1 MGKMME
7 LTVTLAG
14 DDARRKQSMETTGK
28 QTSPRPAHKRLKA
41 FFPALLLLSAAMLG
55 SMFMVQSSVAQNRNA
70 GEIRGTV
77 VDTTGATVPG
87 VAVDAVNTATGIH
100 TVGKTGD
107 GGDYDLPYVESGD
120 YTITFTKDNFQKI
133 EQTGIT
139 LHVATITINATLQ
152 VGSVSSQVTVAATPP
167 LLQTETSELSTVM
180 SQEAVTELPNVG
192 QNWQSYV
199 DLIPGASPG
208 SANSVLGSP
217 GGGQGE
223 NVAINGGQ
231 EFQASW
237 LIDGGVA
244 TFPISYNPA
253 NLAPPEE
260 AIAEIDTTTSNFG
273 AESGNGLVTF
283 NAITRSGTN
292 RYHGSLQEFV
302 QNTIF
307 NARPR
312 NWSSVP
318 ETKPP
323 THWNQY
329 GGAIGGPVVRDKL
342 FFFFSYQAN
351 PVSYPVTGLYTFPTD
366 AVRAGNF
373 AGFST
378 IYNPATT
385 TTVGNT
391 VTSQPF
397 ANNQL
402 TMIDPVAAA
411 IQKYIPEPNAINP
424 NDPNYNNYYYSSVSP
439 LTERWYDWKVD
450 GNLSAKNHAYISG
463 LYTDENQFSPS
474 PDCPIDCVNDNFYEF
489 AAQLTDTWTISPSK
503 LNEVRVGIA
512 REAGK
517 WATESLGKGYPAQIG
532 LPDLPA
538 DTFPVINATTGP
550 AINIGNGAV
559 NAKLGETAISLT
571 DTFNWILGKHTVKFG
586 GEYDDWED
594 SNGWDTINAGTF
606 NFGGIATRDP
616 NSTDPNAS
624 PGVGYAD
631 FLLGATNSWSVSE
644 PIEYGVKEPNLQLFA
659 QDAYKIFPN
668 LTLNFGARYIYQV
681 GWQDEHLRSGN
692 YDPTLL
698 NPATGLPGAIGFA
711 GVQLPKRMEGSA
723 NFFAPRVGFSYSPR
737 SNWTIRGGFGL
748 YAVPWSGN
756 QYAVGAGL
764 GFQTQGALQST
775 DELTPVFQLAG
786 GPPAPVVSTPATRI
800 PSLLN
805 GQNIFYSAHN
815 LPISYFEQW
824 QFGPQR
830 QFGNYVVNVNY
841 VGSRGVKVF
850 FGTDINQV
858 TQGQLGSGVRP
869 NPTYQQINA
878 DQYVGTSNYNGLQ
891 IQARRQ
897 FKSGLSFLANY
908 TWSKSMDTGTSGGG
922 NNVGLDTWQ
931 DAYSTAANY
940 AASRNDIRNLF
951 NGYVL
956 YDLPFG
962 RGRAFVNR
970 GGLADAVIGGWQIS
984 TVFRYNS
991 GGAFTPLMANNLSG
1005 ALSGSWFPNRTGA
1018 TKLGNRSVNEWFN
1031 VNAFSQPVPNTF
1043 GDSQRNILY
1052 GPRFGD
1058 VDLSLAKSFAI
1069 PKFGEASSLQLKIES
1084 FDAFNHPN
1092 YALPNS
1098 SIGSSG
1104 AGTISSNLTNRQVQ
1118 VGGIFKF

>member
-1 MGKMME
+1 VK
-7 LTVTLAG
+7 LFG
-14 DDARRKQSMETTGK
+14 DHASRKRLMKTTGK
-28 QTSPRPAHKRLKA
+28 HTTPRPRHMSLKA
-41 FFPALLLLSAAMLG
+41 FYFPAFSALLLA
-55 SMFMVQSSVAQNRNA
+55 SMVLTQSSPAQNRNA

-77 VDTTGATVPG
+77 VDSSGATIPG
-87 VAVDAVNTATGIH
+87 VSVDAVNTATGIH
-100 TVGKTGD
+100 SLGKTGD
-107 GGDYDLPYVESGD
+107 AGDYDLPYVESGD
-120 YTITFTKDNFQKI
+120 YTITFTKENFQKFV
-133 EQTGIT
+133 QTGIA

-180 SQEAVTELPNVG
+180 TQESVTELPNVG

-208 SANSVLGSP
+208 SANSVLGVP

-244 TFPISYNPA
+244 TLPISYNPA

-292 RYHGSLQEFV
+292 RFHGSLQEFV

-307 NARPR
+307 NAAPR
-312 NWSSVP
+312 NWSSAP

-329 GGAIGGPVVRDKL
+329 GGAIGGPIVRDKL
-342 FFFFSYQAN
+342 FFFFAYQAN
-351 PVSYPVTGLYTFPTD
+351 PISTAITSLYTYPTD

-373 AGFST
+373 SGFST

-385 TTVGNT
+385 TPAGNT
-391 VTSQPF
+391 FTRQPF

-402 TMIDPVAAA
+402 TSIDPVAAA
-411 IQKYIPEPNAINP
+411 IQKYFPEPNAINP
-424 NDPNYNNYYYSSVSP
+424 NDPNYNNYYFSGVSP

-450 GNLSAKNHAYISG
+450 GNLSPKNHAYISG
-463 LYTDENQFSPS
+463 LYTNENQFSPT
-474 PDCPIDCVNDNFYEF
+474 PDCPIDCVNDNFYEL
-489 AAQLTDTWTISPSK
+489 AAQLTDTWIISPSK
-503 LNEVRVGIA
+503 LNELRVGVA

-517 WATESLGKGYPAQIG
+517 WATESLNKGYPAAIG

-538 DTFPVINATTGP
+538 NTFPEILATTGP
-550 AINIGNGAV
+550 SISIGNSAV
-559 NAKLGETAISLT
+559 NAKLGETAVSLT
-571 DTFNWILGKHTVKFG
+571 DTFNWILGKHTIKFG

-594 SNGWDTINAGTF
+594 SDGWDTINAGTF

-616 NSTDPNAS
+616 NSNDPSPS

-644 PIEYGVKEPNLQLFA
+644 PIEFGAKEPNLQLFA

-681 GWQDEHLRSGN
+681 GWKDEHLRSGN

-698 NPATGLPGAIGFA
+698 NPATSKPGAIGFA
-711 GVQLPKRMEGSA
+711 GVQLPDRMEGTAS
-723 NFFAPRVGFSYSPR
+723 FFAPRVGFSYSPR
-737 SNWTIRGGFGL
+737 SNWTIRGGYGL

-756 QYAVGAGL
+756 QYAVGVGL
-764 GFQTQGALQST
+764 GFNTQGASQST
-775 DELTPVFQLAG
+775 DELTPVFQLAA
-786 GPPAPVVSTPATRI
+786 GPPAPVVSTPATRT

-805 GQNIFYSAHN
+805 GQSISYSAYH

-858 TQGQLGSGVRP
+858 PEGQLGSGVRP
-869 NPTYQQINA
+869 NPTYQNINA
-878 DQYVGTSNYNGLQ
+878 DQYIGTSNYNGLQ
-891 IQARRQ
+891 IQAKRQ
-897 FKSGLSFLANY
+897 FKSGFSFLANY

-922 NNVGLDTWQ
+922 NNVGLDSWQ

-962 RGRAFVNR
+962 RGRTFVNR
-970 GGLADAVIGGWQIS
+970 GGVADALVGGWQVS
-984 TVFRYNS
+984 TIFRYNS
-991 GGAFTPLMANNLSG
+991 GGAFTPLMSNNLSG
-1005 ALSGSWFPNRTGA
+1005 ALSGSWFPNRTGTTA
-1018 TKLGNRSVNEWFN
+1018 VANRNVNEWFN
-1031 VNAFSQPVPNTF
+1031 VEAFSQPAPNTF
-1043 GDSQRNILY
+1043 GDSRRNILY

-1058 VDLSLAKSFAI
+1058 VDLALAKSFAM
-1069 PKFGEASSLQLKIES
+1069 PKLGEASSLQFKIES
-1084 FDAFNHPN
+1084 FDALNHPN

-1098 SIGSSG
+1098 SIGSAG

>member
-1 MGKMME
+1 MHLVLKSEATIESYARHGA
-7 LTVTLAG
+7 LAS
-14 DDARRKQSMETTGK
+14 APASKL
-28 QTSPRPAHKRLKA
+28 SPRESPD
-41 FFPALLLLSAAMLG
+41 FFLSFVVLLGLALLTHSCFG
-55 SMFMVQSSVAQNRNA
+55 QNRNA

-77 VDTTGATVPG
+77 VDSSGAALPG
-87 VAVDAVNTATGIH
+87 VSVDAMNTATNIH
-100 TVGKTGD
+100 TFGTTGN
-107 GGDYDLPYVESGD
+107 GGDYDLPYVESGE
-120 YTITFTKDNFQKI
+120 YTVSFSKDNFQKFTR
-133 EQTGIT
+133 TGVV
-139 LHVATITINATLQ
+139 LHVATITIDATLQ
-152 VGSVSSQVTVAATPP
+152 IGSVSTQVTVAATPP

-180 SQEAVTELPNVG
+180 SRESVTELPNVG

-208 SANSVLGSP
+208 AQNTVLGAP
-217 GGGQGE
+217 GGGNGE
-223 NVAINGGQ
+223 DVAINGGQ

-244 TFPISYNPA
+244 TLPISYNPA

-292 RYHGSLQEFV
+292 RFHGSLQEFV

-307 NARPR
+307 NAAPR
-312 NWSSVP
+312 NWSSTP
-318 ETKPP
+318 QAKPP

-329 GGAIGGPVVRDKL
+329 GGTIGGPIIREKL
-342 FFFFSYQAN
+342 FFFFAYQAN
-351 PVSYPVTGLYTFPTD
+351 PISTALTGLYTYPTD
-366 AVRAGNF
+366 SLRAGNF
-373 AGFST
+373 AGLST

-385 TTVGNT
+385 TPVGGT
-391 VTSQPF
+391 HTRQPF
-397 ANNQL
+397 LNNQIPASD
-402 TMIDPVAAA
+402 IDPVAIA
-411 IQKYIPEPNAINP
+411 IQKFLPEPNSINP
-424 NDPNYNNYYYSSVSP
+424 NDPDYNNYYFSGVSP

-450 GNLSAKNHAYISG
+450 GNLSPKNHAYISG
-463 LYTDENQFSPS
+463 LYTDENQTSPT
-474 PDCPIDCVNDNFYEF
+474 PDCPIDCGSDTFYELSG
-489 AAQLTDTWTISPSK
+489 QLTDTWTISPSK
-503 LNEVRVGIA
+503 INELRVGVA

-517 WATESLGKGYPAQIG
+517 WISQSLNKGYPAAIG

-538 DTFPVINATTGP
+538 NTFPYLNVTTGP
-550 AINIGNGAV
+550 AVTAGGSAV
-559 NAKLGETAISLT
+559 NAKLGETAVSLT
-571 DTFNWILGKHTVKFG
+571 DTFDWIMGKHTVKFG

-594 SNGWDTINAGTF
+594 SDGWDTINAGTF

-616 NSTDPNAS
+616 NSGDVNAS

-644 PIEYGVKEPNLQLFA
+644 PIEFGAKEPNLQLFA

-681 GWQDEHLRSGN
+681 GWKDEHLRSGN

-698 NPATGLPGAIGFA
+698 NPATGTLGAIGFA
-711 GVQLPKRMEGSA
+711 GVQLPDRMEGTAS
-723 NFFAPRVGFSYSPR
+723 FFAPRVGFSYAPKPD
-737 SNWTIRGGFGL
+737 WTIRGGYGL

-756 QYAVGAGL
+756 QYAVGVGL
-764 GFQTQGALQST
+764 GFDTQGSEQST
-775 DELTPVFQLAG
+775 DELTPVFKLSN
-786 GPPAPVVSTPATRI
+786 GPPPPVVSTPATRT

-805 GQNIFYSAHN
+805 GQSISYSAYH

-830 QFGNYVVNVNY
+830 QIGNYVVNVNY
-841 VGSRGVKVF
+841 VGSRGVKVY

-858 TQGQLGSGVRP
+858 PEGQLGSGVRP
-869 NPTYQQINA
+869 NPTYQDINA
-878 DQYVGTSNYNGLQ
+878 AQYIGTSNYNGLQ
-891 IQARRQ
+891 IQTRRQ
-897 FKSGLSFLANY
+897 FNSGVSFLANY

-922 NNVGLDTWQ
+922 NNVGLDAWQ

-956 YDLPFG
+956 YQLPFG
-962 RGRAFVNR
+962 RNRRFVNR
-970 GGLADAVIGGWQIS
+970 GGVADALVGGWQVS
-984 TVFRYNS
+984 TIFRYDS

-1005 ALSGSWFPNRTGA
+1005 ALSGSWFPNRVGA
-1018 TKLGNRSVNEWFN
+1018 ITVPNRSVNEWFN
-1031 VNAFSQPVPNTF
+1031 VNAFTQPTPDTF
-1043 GDSQRNILY
+1043 GDSSRNVLY
-1052 GPRFGD
+1052 GPRYGD
-1058 VDLSLAKSFAI
+1058 VDLALAKSFAI
-1069 PKFGEASSLQLKIES
+1069 RPLGEASSLQIKIES
-1084 FDAFNHPN
+1084 FDALNHPN